1 MKKIKLL
8 FVTILFIIACYLIYN
23 MKDGIE
29 SVKEFEEVQVN
40 DFVVVKKVD
49 INSVSDNY
57 YVEFNFLD
65 KEVILYK
72 KQNIKDNV
80 RDGEVISKIYKQ
92 ANLYLND
99 IELDNYKKNLNKIY
113 SNPYRYSYIYD
124 RELGE
129 FSEKSYYYEIEY
141 EDTKYF
147 VYDENEC
154 QLFDKLFE

>member
-8 FVTILFIIACYLIYN
+8 FVTVLFIVSCYLIYN
-23 MKDGIE
+23 MKDDVEIVDE
-29 SVKEFEEVQVN
+29 EKEVQVN
-40 DFVVVKKVD
+40 DFIIVKKID
-49 INSVSDNY
+49 KNSVSDNY

-65 KEVILYK
+65 KEAILYK

-80 RDGEVISKIYKQ
+80 REGEVISKIYKQ

-99 IELDNYKKNLNKIY
+99 IELENYKKNLNKIY
-113 SNPYRYSYIYD
+113 SNPYRYSYVNSN
-124 RELGE
+124 ELKDVTK
-129 FSEKSYYYEIEY
+129 KSYYYEIEY

-147 VYDENEC
+147 IYDESEY

>member
-8 FVTILFIIACYLIYN
+8 FVTVLFIIACYLIYN
-23 MKDGIE
+23 MKNDVGQVNE
-29 SVKEFEEVQVN
+29 EEEVQVN
-40 DFVVVKKVD
+40 DFVIVKKVD

-65 KEVILYK
+65 KETILYK

-113 SNPYRYSYIYD
+113 SNPYRYSYIND
-124 RELGE
+124 KELGE
-129 FSEKSYYYEIEY
+129 FIEQSYYYEIEY

-147 VYDENEC
+147 VYDENEY